1 MTNKVLKKAVNNDLI
16 IVQVRGSG
24 HQPAWQVGEPCGE
37 QLALLPDQLLH
48 LSTPHLLPH
57 QVGGHVRFV
66 SSSSKLTPNYFSFL
80 HPGKMMLGMIT
91 MGISERNIV
100 IIVVILL
107 LLKQNIKLIWIS
119 RCFDRCLYGDFFF
132 SIWSPVL
139 LCTHAGIMW
148 CHDLR
153 IYCFPKLYFEV

>member
-1 MTNKVLKKAVNNDLI
+1 MTNNQIVKVLIKAVNNDLT

-37 QLALLPDQLLH
+37 QPALLPDQLLH

-57 QVGGHVRFV
+57 QVGLGGHIRFV

-119 RCFDRCLYGDFFF
+119 RCFDRCLYGDFFSVF
-132 SIWSPVL
+132 G
-139 LCTHAGIMW
+139 A
-148 CHDLR
+148 
-153 IYCFPKLYFEV
+153 LYYFAHTQV

>member
-24 HQPAWQVGEPCGE
+24 HQPAWQVGEPCCE

-57 QVGGHVRFV
+57 QVGLGGHVRFV

-119 RCFDRCLYGDFFF
+119 RCFDRCLYGDFFSVF
-132 SIWSPVL
+132 G
-139 LCTHAGIMW
+139 A
-148 CHDLR
+148 
-153 IYCFPKLYFEV
+153 LYYFAHTQV

>member
-1 MTNKVLKKAVNNDLI
+1 MTNKVLTKAVNNDLT

-24 HQPAWQVGEPCGE
+24 HQPAWQVGEPCCE

-66 SSSSKLTPNYFSFL
+66 SSCLKLTLDYFSFL

-91 MGISERNIV
+91 MGISECDLFYSNK
-100 IIVVILL
+100 ILNYYEL
-107 LLKQNIKLIWIS
+107 AAASIDAFI
-119 RCFDRCLYGDFFF
+119 RTFFF
-132 SIWSPVL
+132 SIRSPVL

-153 IYCFPKLYFEV
+153 IHCFPKLYFEV